1 MTHASGTN
9 ASGTHATGPDD
20 AGPVTVLLARLSAGD
35 DAALDRLFPLVYHQL
50 REAAQRAI
58 GRERVGHTLQPTALV
73 HEAYLK
79 LVGGG
84 AIPARDRA
92 QFQAIAARAMR
103 QILVDHA
110 RRHRADKRGGGAA
123 LAELPED
130 VAANGGLPT
139 DELVALSD
147 ALDRL
152 SAVSPRLRSVVEMRF
167 FAGLEEREIAVA
179 LGVTTRTVER
189 DWVKA
194 RAWLYREVYGVGGTH
209 GSDGG
214 RAG

>member
-1 MTHASGTN
+1 M
-9 ASGTHATGPDD
+9 
-20 AGPVTVLLARLSAGD
+20 
-35 DAALDRLFPLVYHQL
+35 ALDQLFPLVYAQL
-50 REAAQRAI
+50 KASAQRVLA
-58 GRERVGHTLQPTALV
+58 REGGGHTLQPTALV
-73 HEAYLK
+73 HEAYMK

-84 AIPARDRA
+84 PVPASDRM

-103 QILVDHA
+103 QVLVDHA
-110 RRHRADKRGGGAA
+110 RRRKAFKRGQGAV

-130 VAANGGLPT
+130 VAGRDLPV

-152 SAVSPRLRSVVEMRF
+152 SAVSARLRSVVEMRF
-167 FAGLEEREIAVA
+167 FAGLEEKEIAEA

-194 RAWLYREVYGVGGTH
+194 RAWLYREVYGPGRGGA
-209 GSDGG
+209 GAREEAGG
-214 RAG
+214 A